1 MLGLVPH
8 RMGLLLLLVLSIL
21 ALCCSTTSVPQE
33 VPRHSPFFLRGCN
46 DADMLAMAAFV
57 LQDINND
64 LKEGY
69 VLSLNRVSAVQEHKQ
84 DGLGSLFYFTLDVLS
99 TTCHVLSKKP
109 WRECKE
115 RPMHEQVYGQCKA
128 LYYVNMPLRILYLP
142 AYNCTLR
149 PVSRSKI
156 QNMCPDC
163 PIPANLSDPKVL
175 ETATETLERY
185 NRDSESEQYSLVKV
199 THASSQWM
207 FGLSYFVEYLIKESP
222 CIDTTICGYQPTDSG
237 PVGICRGSLGRRFEV
252 KLVNINCD
260 FFKSQALIPGKRK
273 FAVYRRNKKPAQ
285 APSKAVLNGS
295 VQYLPELDDAESQ
308 EVDPEEAFPVHL
320 DLTTNPQ
327 GEPLDVDF
335 LFRAPLFKKLIVLP
349 FPKEEQPSTEC
360 PGRAYFSNP
369 IILPPSESHREFRD
383 YVMIDR
389 R

>member
-1 MLGLVPH
+1 
-8 RMGLLLLLVLSIL
+8 MGLLLLLVLSIL

-69 VLSLNRVSAVQEHKQ
+69 VLSLNRVSAVQEHK
-84 DGLGSLFYFTLDVLS
+84 
-99 TTCHVLSKKP
+99 
-109 WRECKE
+109 
-115 RPMHEQVYGQCKA
+115 QVYGQCKA